1 MIISPK
7 WETNLKCAELRS
19 QAGFKNLLPYLF
31 LSVYFFLCLFPYELP
46 SITQCN
52 GNLELLTRW
61 RCNNSNWRPVRL
73 PLQLLPCCLPLAHP
87 WLLPLALLLKAS
99 ICISLHFHFLKF
111 IGKMILLCFKA
122 LWNQID
128 WELKSWPYVCCA
140 DLSKFLFSGFISSS
154 LNWCY
159 EK

>member
-7 WETNLKCAELRS
+7 WETNLKCAELKS

-31 LSVYFFLCLFPYELP
+31 LSVYFILCPFPHDLP

-52 GNLELLTRW
+52 GNLEFLTRW
-61 RCNNSNWRPVRL
+61 RYYKSNWRPVRL
-73 PLQLLPCCLPLAHP
+73 PLQLLSCCLPLAHP

-99 ICISLHFHFLKF
+99 ICISLLFHFLKF
-111 IGKMILLCFKA
+111 IGKMILLCLKA

-128 WELKSWPYVCCA
+128 QELKSWPDACCA
-140 DLSKFLFSGFISSS
+140 DLNKFLFFWLYFLIS
-154 LNWCY
+154 
-159 EK
+159 

>member
-31 LSVYFFLCLFPYELP
+31 LSVYFLLCPFPYDLP

-52 GNLELLTRW
+52 GNVEFLTRW
-61 RCNNSNWRPVRL
+61 RNDNSNWRPVRL
-73 PLQLLPCCLPLAHP
+73 PLQLLPCSLPLAHP
-87 WLLPLALLLKAS
+87 CLLPLALLLSAS
-99 ICISLHFHFLKF
+99 ICISLLFHF
-111 IGKMILLCFKA
+111 FKVHRKNDTVVFQST
-122 LWNQID
+122 LESD
-128 WELKSWPYVCCA
+128 WELKSWPYACCA